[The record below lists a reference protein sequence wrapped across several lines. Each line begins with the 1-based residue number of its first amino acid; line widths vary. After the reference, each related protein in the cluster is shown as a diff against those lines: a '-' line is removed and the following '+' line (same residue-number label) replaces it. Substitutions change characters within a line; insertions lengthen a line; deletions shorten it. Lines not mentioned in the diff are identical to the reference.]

1 MQEIGAIRQTVQQ
14 QGQELTQRIQQ
25 NNIQTAQQPQQP
37 ELTADQVLA
46 HIINPTYKK
55 EETNNA

>member
-14 QGQELTQRIQQ
+14 QGAELTQRIQTA
-25 NNIQTAQQPQQP
+25 NLQTAQQPPQQ

-46 HIINPTYKK
+46 KIINPTYKK

>member
-25 NNIQTAQQPQQP
+25 SNLQTAQQPQQP
-37 ELTADQVLA
+37 DLTADQVLA

-55 EETNNA
+55 EE